1 MKKLTNLSNLFGSL
15 LFFGNRVVSSS
26 SVRHGRSMWHCLRGQ
41 SRGLGK
47 AGSVRGTEIQ
57 HCYHQETEYSPLA
70 AKYIKTNHLDDKRL
84 SPTGTKQYSCVSPEY
99 NTPRTLIWKY
109 SDGSFSINVAN
120 ASKSSLGVFCTWRS
134 KNPTFLLIKTFY
146 FPHNL
151 SLMTW
156 PFPNS
161 SFQPYYNY
169 KFSLMDKV
177 AHCAQFLRQ

>member
-120 ASKSSLGVFCTWRS
+120 ASKSSLGSFLYLKVKKSYFFA
-134 KNPTFLLIKTFY
+134 NQDFLLPSQFVTFDMALPKQF
-146 FPHNL
+146 FPAIL
-151 SLMTW
+151 
-156 PFPNS
+156 
-161 SFQPYYNY
+161 QP
-169 KFSLMDKV
+169 
-177 AHCAQFLRQ
+177 